1 MAGLKPDKVPW
12 VGLVA
17 IENVNGSLLGSVPV
31 SVISLGVFPVTVTLC
46 ALAVGAWFSTVIE
59 TVAGALSVSTVV
71 NSKCKACQVQH
82 SSQPEYRLPRLWLG

>member
-1 MAGLKPDKVPW
+1 MPW

-59 TVAGALSVSTVV
+59 TVAGALSVSPVV
-71 NSKCKACQVQH
+71 NSKCKAV
-82 SSQPEYRLPRLWLG
+82 SSLVVRGGV

>member
-59 TVAGALSVSTVV
+59 TVAGALSVVPSLTVNV
-71 NSKCKACQVQH
+71 KLSGPA
-82 SSQPEYRLPRLWLG
+82 